1 MITMTPST
9 SPSPSTVAAPA
20 SVVERVR
27 KLLALAAGAAN
38 DHEAALAAQR
48 AADLMARHALDEAM
62 VRAAAAPDAPAP
74 SAAPVRHSMSL
85 YGTDY
90 PLTAPPARR
99 VAWHEA
105 LIQGV
110 ATSLGLRLYWRGL
123 WAYAYGREDAGAAWR
138 YLVAYLI
145 REVDRLAT
153 AATPG
158 DVWIGVRK
166 YRADFRY
173 GCAGRVAERLVSHR
187 WETVRA
193 RRGAA
198 ERADAARTDGALV
211 RQSAA
216 LDVVERD
223 EREVAEGYLAF
234 AQGFTTRSA
243 VGGGDRGS
251 GYAQGR
257 VAGAT
262 VALGGGRGLGDG
274 K

>member
-1 MITMTPST
+1 MTTMTTST
-9 SPSPSTVAAPA
+9 STSTAAAPA
-20 SVVERVR
+20 SVVDRVR

-74 SAAPVRHSMSL
+74 SAAPVRESMSL
-85 YGTDY
+85 YGPDY
-90 PLTAPPARR
+90 PLTMPPARR

-110 ATSLGLRLYWRGL
+110 ADSLGLRLYWRGR

-153 AATPG
+153 AATPTE
-158 DVWIGVRK
+158 DWIGVRK
-166 YRADFRY
+166 FRADFRY

-187 WETVRA
+187 WATVRA
-193 RRGAA
+193 RRADA

-211 RQSAA
+211 RQAAA

-223 EREVAEGYLAF
+223 EREVTEGYLAF
-234 AQGFTTRSA
+234 AKGFTRRSS
-243 VGGGDRGS
+243 VGHTADRGS
-251 GYAQGR
+251 GYVQGS